1 MEYQKINVG
10 PEYSIDQVTDLYFWV
25 GVKSG
30 VYPSPPMD
38 RKKTNTYTSY
48 PVYCI
53 RDTKQ
58 LSFLGFS
65 GEGLNDKV
73 LYLIPEDEYRFIQ
86 DTSKADTRRSELI

>member
-10 PEYSIDQVTDLYFWV
+10 PEYSIDKVTDLYFWV

-53 RDTKQ
+53 HDTKQ

-65 GEGLNDKV
+65 DNGLDEV
-73 LYLIPEDEYRFIQ
+73 LYLIPENEYRFIQ
-86 DTSKADTRRSELI
+86 DTSKPDMRRSELI